1 MNKSAGQL
9 VSYELQ
15 KMPKQSMCVCFLSA
29 KHPPLDKRVFD
40 KEATSLAQHGFEVV
54 HLAPHTGAA
63 EWVQRQVR
71 LVTYAPP
78 RRTFDRLLQLP
89 RLYRLAAR
97 VNADCY
103 HCNEVDSWLVG
114 VLLKLMRGKKVVFDV
129 HEHYPSMFAESLS
142 SAWLQPWADWMMRL
156 GFRLLTLFTDRL
168 VFAKKFISE
177 DFAGSEPK
185 HVLVENFVPLA
196 YKDVQQ
202 QDGSRLQKGDAKGG
216 VRAIYLGSME
226 RQRGCLELLDAVARA
241 RSQDLCIE
249 IVGTFVD
256 DSRADF
262 ERRVVELG
270 LAERVSIED
279 WLPFDQAY
287 QKVLGADIGLILFLP
302 GQKNHNLAL
311 PHKMFDYMLAGLPI
325 IAPNF
330 AQEVVQI
337 IKEADCGILIDPL
350 NPDEIAQAL
359 DRLAI
364 DPKERQRLGRNGRY
378 AVLEK
383 YNWEAEFQKLLEMYT
398 TLQEEVR

>member
-1 MNKSAGQL
+1 MNESLGQS
-9 VSYELQ
+9 VGYELQ
-15 KMPKQSMCVCFLSA
+15 KAPGQSMCVCFLSA

-54 HLAPHTGAA
+54 HLAPYTGAA

-97 VNADCY
+97 VDADCY

-114 VLLKLMRGKKVVFDV
+114 VLLKLMRGKKVIFDV
-129 HEHYPSMFAESLS
+129 HEHYPSMFAESMAP
-142 SAWLQPWADWMMRL
+142 AWLQPCAAWMMRL
-156 GFRLLTLFTDRL
+156 GFRLLALFTDRL

-202 QDGSRLQKGDAKGG
+202 QDSGNLQKGDANGG

-226 RQRGCLELLDAVARA
+226 RQRGCLELLEAVMRA
-241 RSQDLCIE
+241 RSQDLCID

-256 DSRADF
+256 DSQADF

-270 LAERVSIED
+270 LAERVRVET

-287 QKVLGADIGLILFLP
+287 QRVLGADIGLILFLP

-311 PHKMFDYMLAGLPI
+311 PHKLFDYMLAGLPV

-330 AQEVVQI
+330 AQEVVEI
-337 IKEADCGILIDPL
+337 IKEADCGILIDSS

-359 DRLAI
+359 DRLAT
-364 DPKERQRLGRNGRY
+364 DPQERQRLGRNGRR

-383 YNWEAEFQKLLEMYT
+383 YNWEAEFQKLLKMYT
-398 TLQEEVR
+398 TLQDEIR